1 MEGSSLKL
9 IRKQQGQ
16 DENVAGEEA
25 SASPKKIFQFLNQI
39 IEALSVD
46 KPWLSYRH
54 DSFPF

>member
-16 DENVAGEEA
+16 DENVVGEEA
-25 SASPKKIFQFLNQI
+25 SASSKKIFQFLNQI
-39 IEALSVD
+39 IEALSAD